1 MADLDYIDHLILHT
15 IHTAGT
21 LNDLELSRQL
31 RCPRMLLLAHL
42 DRLISE
48 NYVYIQNINQYSLLE
63 KGIVEMVPL
72 VHSEYS
78 NPKDIFA
85 EIAIDW
91 DYLYIPKE
99 GWDSKS

>member
-1 MADLDYIDHLILHT
+1 MTDLDYIDHLILHT

-31 RCPRMLLLAHL
+31 HCPRMLLLTHL
-42 DRLISE
+42 DRLIRE
-48 NYVYIQNINQYSLLE
+48 NYVDIQKNNQYSLLE
-63 KGIVEMVPL
+63 KGIREMAPL
-72 VHSEYS
+72 ACSEGT

-85 EIAIDW
+85 EITFEW

-99 GWDSKS
+99 GWDNK